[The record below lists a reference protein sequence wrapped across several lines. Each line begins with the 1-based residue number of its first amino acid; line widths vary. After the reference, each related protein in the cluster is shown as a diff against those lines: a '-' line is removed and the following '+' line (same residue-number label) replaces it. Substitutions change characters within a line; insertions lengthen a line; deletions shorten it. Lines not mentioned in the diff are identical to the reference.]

1 MRNEYYRLACPC
13 VLRLKDGD
21 ALWIHTTQGGAA
33 AVSFFRYVSM
43 TRERLLDSK
52 KQQF

>member
-33 AVSFFRYVSM
+33 AVSFFSIC
-43 TRERLLDSK
+43 EHD
-52 KQQF
+52 QGEAA